1 MLEIDPEFHY
11 HKLVIYKDVKPIAQ
25 RKRKMGEE
33 RCRAVQQEVAKL
45 MAPQFV
51 REIDKTTS
59 PQGLKLKLLVILE
72 FVKHLF

>member
-51 REIDKTTS
+51 REIDYTTWLS
-59 PQGLKLKLLVILE
+59 NVVM
-72 FVKHLF
+72 VKKPNGK